1 MCKAQLHRYGKCKI
15 SGMVKITVRP
25 NSSLRVEFAEG
36 ELQLI
41 GEDGQPI
48 DLTGKPAISLCRC
61 GGSLSK
67 PFCDG
72 THSRIGFQG
81 AERAVAEAQKQEPPK

>member
-1 MCKAQLHRYGKCKI
+1 
-15 SGMVKITVRP
+15 MVKITVRP
-25 NSSLRVEFAEG
+25 NASLRVEFAEG

-48 DLTGKPAISLCRC
+48 DLAGKLAFSLCRC
-61 GGSLSK
+61 GGSTNK

-81 AERAVAEAQKQEPPK
+81 AMQAVAQAQKLETPGQEPPK

>member
-1 MCKAQLHRYGKCKI
+1 
-15 SGMVKITVRP
+15 MVKITVRP
-25 NSSLRVEFAEG
+25 KSSLRVEFAPG
-36 ELQLI
+36 ELELI

-61 GGSLSK
+61 GGSTNK

-72 THSRIGFQG
+72 THSRIGFMA
-81 AERAVAEAQKQEPPK
+81 AEQAVAEMEQQASPSQDLPK

>member
-1 MCKAQLHRYGKCKI
+1 
-15 SGMVKITVRP
+15 MVKITVRP
-25 NSSLRVEFAEG
+25 KSSLRVEFAPG
-36 ELQLI
+36 ELELI

-48 DLTGKPAISLCRC
+48 DLAGKPAISLCRC
-61 GGSLSK
+61 GGSTNK

-81 AERAVAEAQKQEPPK
+81 AETAVAEAQKQEPQPPQS